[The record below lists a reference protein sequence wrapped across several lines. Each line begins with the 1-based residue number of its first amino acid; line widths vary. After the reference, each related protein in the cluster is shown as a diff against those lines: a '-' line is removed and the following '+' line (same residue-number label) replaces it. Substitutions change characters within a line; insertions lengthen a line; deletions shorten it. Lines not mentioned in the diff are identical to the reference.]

1 MATVTVC
8 IYYWWL
14 APWPCVCSGGMEL
27 QRNQVIYCTMEKVPE
42 AQLTHPTNIIALLL
56 HFFHYCYHLLFQYP
70 WLGVTVPKEFTLWPY
85 GESLLTNTPVLLH
98 THRCPTVPLS
108 PPKLNGLLSFSI
120 LIIFSSHLTRRAI
133 ICFGNASLRGVICWS
148 RNVLVQTFKQCFT
161 LG

>member
-1 MATVTVC
+1 MAGT
-8 IYYWWL
+8 L
-14 APWPCVCSGGMEL
+14 ALCL
-27 QRNQVIYCTMEKVPE
+27 QWRNGTAEKPG
-42 AQLTHPTNIIALLL
+42 HLL
-56 HFFHYCYHLLFQYP
+56 H
-70 WLGVTVPKEFTLWPY
+70 Y
-85 GESLLTNTPVLLH
+85 GESAGGPADSPNQHYCIIIAFLSLLLSPAFSIPLAWSHSSQRVYLMALRRVTPHEYTCSVTH